1 MGLLYCCNC
10 SVFTSKLVQFRHCE
24 RSEAIH
30 LNRLSQ
36 PMNISLK
43 NISFSYSD
51 SLDDAILKNLNLE
64 IRSGECV
71 VLAGESGCGKTTI
84 SKLINGLIPH
94 YHSGTM
100 DGDVLLG
107 DKNTADMTLA
117 EISRVVGSV
126 FQNPRSQFFNIDT
139 DCELAF
145 GCENLGMDPEEI
157 KQRVENVVQE
167 FHLEHLLGRSI
178 FNLSGGEKQ
187 KIACASVSATGPEIF
202 VLDEPSANLDLKT
215 IADLKEIVSRW
226 KKAGKTVIIVEHR
239 LYYLRDVADRI
250 CYVKNGQIA
259 YEWTPAELEAKGLE
273 YATNLGLRCLNLE
286 QLREGVVRQAHRS
299 CNDIASDEINVT
311 TCDKIDVIASKAKQ
325 SIAKSIVFTNLT
337 FAYHKKHPILD
348 IDRLELPCRQIT
360 ALIGHNGAGK
370 STLAQVLC
378 GLQGS
383 WRQKRAARKRG
394 TYLIMQDVNHQLFT
408 ESVLDEVLLG
418 MNPQNKEVAL
428 EILDDLNLK
437 PFASEHPMSL
447 SGGQKQR
454 VAIASGISS
463 GCDVVVFDEP
473 TSGLDYRQMLAVSA
487 TLKKLAADGRTLLV
501 ITHDPEFILNSCQ
514 SVIRME
520 HGKFVEQ
527 YLLSGNEQLL
537 VKTMQL

>member
-1 MGLLYCCNC
+1 
-10 SVFTSKLVQFRHCE
+10 
-24 RSEAIH
+24 
-30 LNRLSQ
+30 
-36 PMNISLK
+36 MNISLK
-43 NISFSYSD
+43 NISFSYTD

-226 KKAGKTVIIVEHR
+226 KRAGKTVVVVEHR

-250 CYVKNGQIA
+250 CYVKDGQIA
-259 YEWTPAELEAKGLE
+259 EVWTPAELEAKGSK
-273 YATNLGLRCLNLE
+273 YAASLGLRCMNLE
-286 QLREGVVRQAHRS
+286 MLNGRNGVILSVVRQAHQPCKVPELVEGPQGSKEQDLARRS
-299 CNDIASDEINVT
+299 IIFS
-311 TCDKIDVIASKAKQ
+311 
-325 SIAKSIVFTNLT
+325 NLT
-337 FAYHKKHPILD
+337 FSYHRKHPILD
-348 IDRLELPCRQIT
+348 IDRLELPCGQIT
-360 ALIGHNGAGK
+360 ALVGHNGAGK

-378 GLQGS
+378 GLQGN
-383 WRQKRAARKRG
+383 WHQKRAARKRG

-418 MNPQNKEVAL
+418 MRPQNEKLAL
-428 EILDDLNLK
+428 EILAGLNLEQY
-437 PFASEHPMSL
+437 AHEHPMAL

-454 VAIASGISS
+454 VAIGSGVSS
-463 GCDVVVFDEP
+463 GSEIVVFDEP

-487 TLKKLAADGRTLLV
+487 TLQKLAASGKTLLV
-501 ITHDPEFILNSCQ
+501 ITHDPEFILNCCSNI
-514 SVIRME
+514 IRME
-520 HGKFVEQ
+520 HGKIAEQ
-527 YLLSGNEQLL
+527 YLLQGHQEKLIE
-537 VKTMQL
+537 TMTSELFSEKEK

>member
-1 MGLLYCCNC
+1 
-10 SVFTSKLVQFRHCE
+10 
-24 RSEAIH
+24 
-30 LNRLSQ
+30 
-36 PMNISLK
+36 MNISLK

-107 DKNTADMTLA
+107 EKNTADMTLA
-117 EISRVVGSV
+117 EISRCVGSV

-226 KKAGKTVIIVEHR
+226 KKAGKTVVIVEHR

-250 CYVKNGQIA
+250 CYVKDGQIA
-259 YEWTPAELEAKGLE
+259 YEWTPAKLEAKGAE
-273 YATNLGLRCLNLE
+273 YAASLGLRCMNLE
-286 QLREGVVRQAHRS
+286 QLGDGDMMCHSRRLSSLDGDDRESPTKSVTFSNITFSYHR
-299 CNDIASDEINVT
+299 
-311 TCDKIDVIASKAKQ
+311 
-325 SIAKSIVFTNLT
+325 
-337 FAYHKKHPILD
+337 KHPILD
-348 IDRLELPCRQIT
+348 INRLELPCRQIT

-378 GLQGS
+378 GLQGN
-383 WRQKRAARKRG
+383 WHQKRAARKRG
-394 TYLIMQDVNHQLFT
+394 AYLIMQDVNHQLFT
-408 ESVLDEVLLG
+408 ESVLEEILLG
-418 MNPQNKEVAL
+418 MDPPNENAAL
-428 EILDDLNLK
+428 EILEGLNLK
-437 PFASEHPMSL
+437 QFAEEHPMSL

-454 VAIASGISS
+454 VAIGSGVSS
-463 GCDVVVFDEP
+463 GHDVVVFDEP
-473 TSGLDYRQMLAVSA
+473 TSGLDYRQMLAVSS
-487 TLKKLAADGRTLLV
+487 TLKKLAEQGKTLLV

-514 SVIRME
+514 SVVRME
-520 HGKFVEQ
+520 HGKIVEQ
-527 YLLSGNEQLL
+527 YPLSGNEKRLI
-537 VKTMQL
+537 KTMTEL